1 LSLSYY
7 LQQHK
12 REHMVLEKADR
23 PGEAWRNH
31 RWDTFTLVTPNWT
44 FRLPGAEYTG
54 SDPDGFMPRDEIVE
68 RFERYVEDYRLPVQ
82 YGVSVSAV
90 EAEDDRSYR
99 LSTHQ
104 GALHACNVVV
114 ATGLYQN
121 GKVPSYASAIPADIF
136 QLHSDKYRNPQAL
149 PAGAV
154 LVVGSGQSGSQIAEE
169 LHQSGREVYLSV
181 GSAGR
186 VPRRYRGQDMV
197 KWLYQCGFFDRTP
210 DKLPSLQ
217 ARFAGNPQLSG
228 KDGGHSLNLHQFS
241 RDGIHLLGRLV
252 DVQDSKLLLAPDLKM
267 NLAKVDKIEA
277 ELVKMV
283 DDYILKNNIQVPPEQ
298 LPVLQDGYAV
308 PEKPSLNIHA
318 AGISSVI
325 WACGYRFNFDIV
337 RLPVF
342 DDHGFPLTQRGVTRY
357 PGLYFLGM
365 PWLNTMK
372 SGLLMG
378 VGEDAVFLA
387 EQITRY

>member
-1 LSLSYY
+1 MDSIDTVIVGGGQAGLSLSYY
-7 LQQHK
+7 LQQLK

-31 RWDTFTLVTPNWT
+31 RWDSFPLVTPNWT
-44 FRLPGAEYTG
+44 FRLPGAEYAG
-54 SDPDGFMPRDEIVE
+54 NDPDGFMPRDEIVS
-68 RFERYVEDYRLPVQ
+68 RFKVYSEHNKQPIQFNVRVT
-82 YGVSVSAV
+82 AV
-90 EAEDDRSYR
+90 ETEDSRGYC
-99 LSTHQ
+99 LSTDK
-104 GALHACNVVV
+104 GEVHARNIVV
-114 ATGLYQN
+114 ATGLYQE
-121 GKVPSYASAIPADIF
+121 GRIPAYAGAIPADIY
-136 QLHSDKYRNPQAL
+136 QLHSDKYRNPQGL
-149 PAGAV
+149 PPGAV

-241 RDGIHLLGRLV
+241 RDGIQLLGRLV
-252 DVQDSKLLLAPDLKM
+252 DVQDGKLLLAPDLKM

-283 DDYILKNNIQVPPEQ
+283 DDYILKNHIQARWSISQVCRTATLSLKSPPW
-298 LPVLQDGYAV
+298 
-308 PEKPSLNIHA
+308 
-318 AGISSVI
+318 ISI
-325 WACGYRFNFDIV
+325 
-337 RLPVF
+337 L
-342 DDHGFPLTQRGVTRY
+342 
-357 PGLYFLGM
+357 PGLL
-365 PWLNTMK
+365 P
-372 SGLLMG
+372 
-378 VGEDAVFLA
+378 
-387 EQITRY
+387 